1 MSVYKPQIWHF
12 LLFLGLFYT
21 SHLLASPPPG
31 WQVNP
36 AAYSNSMII
45 VGAINISK
53 TESLDANDK
62 VAAFIDGEC
71 RGVAGLSY
79 FAEVDRYLAY
89 LFIYSNG
96 VIGEEIS
103 FKLYDASAD
112 QVFDVPKTEDFESN
126 GSIGDALKPY
136 VFANVPLSSEASI
149 TGFSVAEQEGSTNIE
164 GTNISFQVGFGTDFS
179 QLRPEFII
187 SDGASAWVGETAQES
202 GVTINDFSQ
211 PVVYTIRSEDEQI
224 FVDYTVT
231 ISEAFAKPSD
241 IQMSDSVMNEN
252 LPLNAVIAEFT
263 TLDLDDKTHVYSL
276 VSGEGDT
283 DNAKFKISENKLLTR
298 SKFDYELAAAYD
310 FRVKSSDDEGN
321 TIEKD
326 FTFTLNDLNDNAP
339 LAEDT
344 LLKVDEGKKVNT
356 LLYDIEATDADGVGG
371 LFFTILSGNESG
383 SFMLDKASG
392 ELRIA
397 KEPDYE
403 ETTQYLLE
411 VELNDSV
418 NTSLVY
424 LDIWVNDLN
433 DEIPQMEVDSLLEI
447 PETWATNQLITTIQ
461 ATDADADTKLV
472 YGIAS
477 GNEKGWIA
485 VNEENGQISLAKE
498 VEYIPEENTDS
509 VEVSISDGV
518 HTVTSTIYLEIED
531 INAKPVVRNSTYVV
545 DEDEETLIGELSA
558 SDLDRHQTLT
568 YSFLDGDTL
577 IFSISDSGIITLTEA
592 GSLDYETQT
601 LYEFDVVVR
610 DNGIPMMGDTA
621 SIRIEVNDLND
632 EIPQIEVDSLLEIS
646 EFWAVDQLLTTITAT
661 DADANTQ
668 LVYGIASGNEEGWIS
683 VNEENGQIRLAQ
695 EVEYIPEANTD
706 IVQVSVSDGLHTVT
720 SLVYLEINDIN
731 SKPVMRDS
739 IFYIDEDAEVETLIA
754 ELVATDLDRHQSLNF
769 SFLDGDTTNFYLS
782 DDGLLSLALEDALD
796 YETQSL
802 YEFDVVVRDNGV
814 PVMGDTARI
823 RIEVNDV
830 IEDVLPAV
838 NTMTPNGDGFND
850 YWVIDNVEIYEGFEL
865 HIFNSRGNIVY
876 ESYNYQ
882 NDWDGTYQGAPLPG
896 GVYYYLFKNQEKQ
909 YQGTITLIK

>member
-21 SHLLASPPPG
+21 SHLLASPLPG

-126 GSIGDALKPY
+126 GSIGNALKPY

-149 TGFSVAEQEGSTNIE
+149 TGFSVAEQEGNTTIE
-164 GTNISFQVGFGTDFS
+164 GNDIDLQVVFGTDLS
-179 QLRPEFII
+179 QLKPDFSISEGATLRIDEII
-187 SDGASAWVGETAQES
+187 QES

-252 LPLNAVIAEFT
+252 LPLNSVIAEFT
-263 TLDLDDKTHVYSL
+263 TLDLDDTTHVYSL
-276 VSGEGDT
+276 ASGEGDT
-283 DNAKFKISENKLLTR
+283 DNSKFRISGKKLLTKV
-298 SKFDYELAAAYD
+298 KFDYEAATSYD
-310 FRVKSSDDEGN
+310 FRIKSSDDEGN
-321 TIEKD
+321 AIEKA

-339 LAEDT
+339 TAEDT

-371 LFFTILSGNESG
+371 LFFTIISGNESG
-383 SFMLDKASG
+383 SFTLDEASG
-392 ELRIA
+392 EVRLA

-411 VELNDSV
+411 VALNDSV

-424 LDIWVNDLN
+424 LDIYVNDLN
-433 DEIPQMEVDSLLEI
+433 DEIPQV
-447 PETWATNQLITTIQ
+447 
-461 ATDADADTKLV
+461 
-472 YGIAS
+472 
-477 GNEKGWIA
+477 
-485 VNEENGQISLAKE
+485 
-498 VEYIPEENTDS
+498 
-509 VEVSISDGV
+509 
-518 HTVTSTIYLEIED
+518 
-531 INAKPVVRNSTYVV
+531 
-545 DEDEETLIGELSA
+545 
-558 SDLDRHQTLT
+558 
-568 YSFLDGDTL
+568 
-577 IFSISDSGIITLTEA
+577 
-592 GSLDYETQT
+592 
-601 LYEFDVVVR
+601 
-610 DNGIPMMGDTA
+610 
-621 SIRIEVNDLND
+621 
-632 EIPQIEVDSLLEIS
+632 EVDSLLEIS
-646 EFWAVDQLLTTITAT
+646 EFWAVDQLLTTIKAT
-661 DADANTQ
+661 DADANTK
-668 LVYGIASGNEEGWIS
+668 LVYGIASGNEQEWVS
-683 VNEENGQIRLAQ
+683 VNADNGQIRLAQ

-706 IVQVSVSDGLHTVT
+706 VVQVSVSDGVHTVT

-739 IFYIDEDAEVETLIA
+739 TFYIDEDAEVETLIA

-769 SFLDGDTTNFYLS
+769 SFLDGDTINFSLS
-782 DDGLLSLALEDALD
+782 DDGLLSLALEDVLD

-850 YWVIDNVEIYEGFEL
+850 YWVIDNVEIYDGFEL
-865 HIFNSRGNIVY
+865 YIFNSRGNIVY
-876 ESYNYQ
+876 ESRNYQ
-882 NDWDGTYQGAPLPG
+882 NEWDGTYQGAPLPG

>member
-21 SHLLASPPPG
+21 SHLLASPLPG

-126 GSIGDALKPY
+126 GSIGNALKPY

-149 TGFSVAEQEGSTNIE
+149 TGFSVAEQEGNTTIE
-164 GTNISFQVGFGTDFS
+164 GNDIDLQVVFGTDLS
-179 QLRPEFII
+179 QLKPDFSISEGATLRIDEII
-187 SDGASAWVGETAQES
+187 QES

-211 PVVYTIRSEDEQI
+211 PVVYTVRSEDEQI

-252 LPLNAVIAEFT
+252 LPLNSVIAEFT
-263 TLDLDDKTHVYSL
+263 TLDLDDTTHRYSL
-276 VSGEGDT
+276 ASGEGDT
-283 DNAKFKISENKLLTR
+283 DNSKFRISGKKLLTKV
-298 SKFDYELAAAYD
+298 KFDYEAATSYD
-310 FRVKSSDDEGN
+310 FRIKSSDDEGN
-321 TIEKD
+321 AIEKA

-339 LAEDT
+339 TAEDT

-371 LFFTILSGNESG
+371 LFFTIISGNESG
-383 SFMLDKASG
+383 SFTLDEASG
-392 ELRIA
+392 EVRLA

-411 VELNDSV
+411 VALNDSV

-424 LDIWVNDLN
+424 LDIYVNDLN
-433 DEIPQMEVDSLLEI
+433 DEIPQV
-447 PETWATNQLITTIQ
+447 
-461 ATDADADTKLV
+461 
-472 YGIAS
+472 
-477 GNEKGWIA
+477 
-485 VNEENGQISLAKE
+485 
-498 VEYIPEENTDS
+498 
-509 VEVSISDGV
+509 
-518 HTVTSTIYLEIED
+518 
-531 INAKPVVRNSTYVV
+531 
-545 DEDEETLIGELSA
+545 
-558 SDLDRHQTLT
+558 
-568 YSFLDGDTL
+568 
-577 IFSISDSGIITLTEA
+577 
-592 GSLDYETQT
+592 
-601 LYEFDVVVR
+601 
-610 DNGIPMMGDTA
+610 
-621 SIRIEVNDLND
+621 
-632 EIPQIEVDSLLEIS
+632 EVDSLLEIS
-646 EFWAVDQLLTTITAT
+646 EFWAVDQLLTTIKAT
-661 DADANTQ
+661 DADANTK
-668 LVYGIASGNEEGWIS
+668 LVYGIASGNEQEWVS
-683 VNEENGQIRLAQ
+683 VNADNGQIRLAQ

-706 IVQVSVSDGLHTVT
+706 VVQVSVSDGVHTVT

-739 IFYIDEDAEVETLIA
+739 TFYIDEDAEVETLIA

-769 SFLDGDTTNFYLS
+769 SFLDGDTINFSLS
-782 DDGLLSLALEDALD
+782 DDGLLSLALEDVLD

-850 YWVIDNVEIYEGFEL
+850 YWVIDNVEIYDGFEL
-865 HIFNSRGNIVY
+865 YIFNSRGNIVY
-876 ESYNYQ
+876 ESRNYQ
-882 NDWDGTYQGAPLPG
+882 NEWDGTYQGAPLPG